1 MDGSRYILS
10 VRGQGQMVV
19 NIFWLVVDGGG
30 YILADGEWWWIVV
43 GSGGQLWVVVGDL
56 KWGQILV

>member
-1 MDGSRYILS
+1 
-10 VRGQGQMVV
+10 MVV

-43 GSGGQLWVVVGDL
+43 GSGEQLWVVVGDL

>member
-10 VRGQGQMVV
+10 VRGYGQMVV
-19 NIFWLVVDGGG
+19 NIFWLVVDGSG
-30 YILADGEWWWIVV
+30 YVLADGEWWWIVV
-43 GSGGQLWVVVGDL
+43 RGGGQLWVVVGDL